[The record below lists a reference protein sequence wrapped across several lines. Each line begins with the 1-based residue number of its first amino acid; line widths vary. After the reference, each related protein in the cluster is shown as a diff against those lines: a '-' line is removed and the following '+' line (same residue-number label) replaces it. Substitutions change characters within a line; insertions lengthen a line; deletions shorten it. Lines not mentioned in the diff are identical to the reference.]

1 MQNLFAKMYFGEQCG
16 QKNCTQGRD
25 AVNFSFLGLPC
36 ICDLGGQGC
45 KGNGSRWKGPFA
57 WEVLQGLIA
66 QSLKYVFR
74 SDLWLSYM
82 NRRKK
87 NKYDHLRNTSYW
99 GKKLAAKPC
108 LRPLK
113 TSRRAVITTNFGW
126 HVDVKH
132 WKQIHENN
140 TLFVHW
146 RIRVISHAK
155 LGGWCLPQWGFM
167 TEYGKSIP
175 KTRNQFVV
183 TPDTVLPCPWV
194 WINSV
199 SKEVANLTMFL
210 DTIMEMN
217 MVRTVL
223 YFLPSIVRNKI
234 CNK

>member
-1 MQNLFAKMYFGEQCG
+1 MVPAERAPLPERFFKGWSHNPW
-16 QKNCTQGRD
+16 NT
-25 AVNFSFLGLPC
+25 FLGPT
-36 ICDLGGQGC
+36 CDCHTWIGT
-45 KGNGSRWKGPFA
+45 N
-57 WEVLQGLIA
+57 
-66 QSLKYVFR
+66 
-74 SDLWLSYM
+74 
-82 NRRKK
+82 K